1 MTHTTRLETISLRKE
16 YPGTVALDAVSVSF
30 TVGRVTA
37 LIGKNGAG
45 KSTLI
50 KILSGAIRPTCGE
63 LRLDGRAL
71 ELRSPRDALARG
83 IGTVHQ
89 ELSLVPS
96 LSVAENILLNRLPL
110 RRGLMSAVVDWRS
123 AYAIAESVLADLGV
137 SLDVQSRAGSL
148 SVAQQQIVEIA
159 RVVSFRPRVV
169 MFDEPTSALARTE
182 VERLFEAI
190 RNLAARGVIVIY
202 ITHRL
207 HELSRVADEVT
218 ALRDGKLVG
227 TIPIREASTPTVVRM
242 MFGDAAPT
250 PHRPSAVEPGPP
262 VLEVRDLSYRDKLN
276 GVSFSVGRGEI
287 VGIGGM
293 LGSGRSELL
302 HSIFGSLRYDRGEV
316 LVNGESVCR
325 ATPAGMKRLGVAL
338 TPESRKTQSIVPRMS
353 IRDNACLAALR
364 RISSWGFIRGS
375 KQRRMVE
382 FNVRELQIAVSS
394 VDRPITSLS
403 GGNQQKVVIGN
414 WLNTEPSVMLFD
426 EPTRGIDVQ
435 AKGQIFDILRSL
447 SSRGIACVFVSSE
460 LEELLEVCHRIVV
473 LHGGKAKASLDTSGL
488 TVDRLFAACMGEG

>member
-1 MTHTTRLETISLRKE
+1 MTPTTRLETVSLRKE

-30 TVGRVTA
+30 TAGRVTA

-50 KILSGAIRPTCGE
+50 KILSGAIRPTRGE
-63 LRLDGRAL
+63 LRLDGHAV

-96 LSVAENILLNRLPL
+96 LSVAENILLNRLPR
-110 RRGLMSAVVDWRS
+110 RRGLTSAIVDWRAAFS
-123 AYAIAESVLADLGV
+123 KAESVLTELGV
-137 SLDVQSRAGSL
+137 SIDVRARAGGL

-159 RVVSFRPRVV
+159 RVMSYHPRVV

-190 RNLAARGVIVIY
+190 RNLAARGVVVIY

-227 TIPIREASTPTVVRM
+227 TIPIREASTSTVVRM
-242 MFGDAAPT
+242 MFGDAVPSSQ
-250 PHRPSAVEPGPP
+250 RPSTEEPGPP
-262 VLEVRDLSYRDKLN
+262 VLEVRGLSLPDKLN
-276 GVSFSVGRGEI
+276 SVSFSVGRGEI

-302 HSIFGSLRYDRGEV
+302 HSIFGSIQYDRGEV
-316 LVNGESVCR
+316 LVNGKSVRR
-325 ATPAGMKRLGVAL
+325 ATPAHMKRLGVAL
-338 TPESRKTQSIVPRMS
+338 TPESRKTQGIVPQMS
-353 IRDNACLAALR
+353 VRDNACLAALR
-364 RISSWGFIRGS
+364 RIGRWGFIRTS
-375 KQRRMVE
+375 RQRRIVE
-382 FNVRELQIAVSS
+382 ANVRELQIKVSS
-394 VDRPITSLS
+394 IERRITSLS

-414 WLNTEPSVMLFD
+414 WLNTDPVVMLFD

-435 AKGQIFDILRSL
+435 AKGQIFEIFRTL
-447 SSRGIACVFVSSE
+447 SHRGIACVFVSSE

-473 LHGGKAKASLDTSGL
+473 LHGGRAKASLSTSGL